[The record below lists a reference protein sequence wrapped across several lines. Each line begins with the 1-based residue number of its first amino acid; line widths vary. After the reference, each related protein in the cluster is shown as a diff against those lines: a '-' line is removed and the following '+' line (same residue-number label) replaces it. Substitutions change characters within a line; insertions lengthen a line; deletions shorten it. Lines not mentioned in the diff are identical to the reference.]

1 MCKSPWRS
9 DSVFVKNNKYNNKI
23 YETLYKIYAVLGDVD
38 SAIIIL
44 KKVVTIET
52 ENLKAWSS
60 LIFCLNY
67 SEDYSQKEYI
77 NFSKKFSKNIKIYN
91 EEKTQLLNLSNQLA
105 LTGVQSRTLF
115 RALVTKEVSIRKS
128 KLDENKTTMIIDK
141 KKADELFYV
150 EMKKTLT
157 AQQFTKWESSLN
169 K

>member
-1 MCKSPWRS
+1 M
-9 DSVFVKNNKYNNKI
+9 KNLFSLV
-23 YETLYKIYAVLGDVD
+23 TF
-38 SAIIIL
+38 AIIMLLSVQNVSAQNI
-44 KKVVTIET
+44 
-52 ENLKAWSS
+52 
-60 LIFCLNY
+60 
-67 SEDYSQKEYI
+67 SQDQDRPEVI
-77 NFSKKFSKNIKIYN
+77 AKN
-91 EEKTQLLNLSNQLA
+91 QLVNLSDQLT
-105 LTGVQSRTLF
+105 LTGDQSRTLF

>member
-1 MCKSPWRS
+1 MKNLFSLV
-9 DSVFVKNNKYNNKI
+9 VFVIIMFLSFQN
-23 YETLYKIYAVLGDVD
+23 V
-38 SAIIIL
+38 SAQNI
-44 KKVVTIET
+44 
-52 ENLKAWSS
+52 
-60 LIFCLNY
+60 
-67 SEDYSQKEYI
+67 SQNQDRPEVI
-77 NFSKKFSKNIKIYN
+77 A
-91 EEKTQLLNLSNQLA
+91 KTQILNLSNQLG
-105 LTGVQSRTLF
+105 LTGDQSRTLF

>member
-1 MCKSPWRS
+1 M
-9 DSVFVKNNKYNNKI
+9 KNLFSLV
-23 YETLYKIYAVLGDVD
+23 TF
-38 SAIIIL
+38 AIIMLLSVQNVSAQNI
-44 KKVVTIET
+44 
-52 ENLKAWSS
+52 
-60 LIFCLNY
+60 
-67 SEDYSQKEYI
+67 SQDQDRPEVI
-77 NFSKKFSKNIKIYN
+77 AKN
-91 EEKTQLLNLSNQLA
+91 QLVNLSDQLA
-105 LTGVQSRTLF
+105 LNGDQSRTLF